1 MSAWWYRSVRGRW
14 RRPLSGSTIRTRI
27 ALVYGGV
34 FLVLGGGLLTVVN
47 LLSTAGTQT
56 EAAEIAARVTPAQ
69 VGPVRPSPALQPPS
83 VTWLVGER
91 QIEPYTVNQVADNVT
106 HAASDEMVFWS
117 VVALLVM
124 AACAVGVGWWT
135 AGRVLRPVHA
145 MTAKARRLSERTL
158 HERIGARGPDDEL
171 KELSDTLD
179 DLLGRLQKAF
189 DSQRRFIANA
199 SHELRTPLATQRT
212 AIQVG
217 LDDACTAEE
226 LARTKETLLDNNRRS
241 EKLIEGLLVLARSER
256 EVDDLEPVDL
266 GEAVAEETVRCGGDV
281 SLTVKDAETV
291 RGNRLLL
298 GQLVGNLLANAVTYN
313 VPGGTVDVEVT
324 GAVLV
329 VRNTGPEVA
338 AADVPALF
346 EPFRRGEG
354 RDRMGRGAG
363 LGLSIVRSIAEA
375 HGGTVDAEPGGAG
388 GGLVVTVRLPV
399 RESLRGP
406 AREPVEATGRA
417 RRAGSAGQAGQAG
430 LAGSAGQV
438 GQAGLAGSAEAE
450 VPEIRGRRVSVG

>member
-1 MSAWWYRSVRGRW
+1 MSPWAIRQGGARLL
-14 RRPLSGSTIRTRI
+14 RPLAGSTIRTRI

-34 FLVLGGGLLTVVN
+34 FLVLGGCLLTIVN
-47 LLSTAGTQT
+47 LLSSAGTQM
-56 EAAEIAARVTPAQ
+56 EAAEIAARVAPAQ
-69 VGPVRPSPALQPPS
+69 VAPAVQPQS
-83 VTWLVGER
+83 VTRLVGEQ
-91 QIEPYTVNQVADNVT
+91 QIAPVTVNQVADNVT
-106 HAASDEMVFWS
+106 NAASDEMVFWS
-117 VVALLVM
+117 VVALLIM

-145 MTAKARRLSERTL
+145 MTAKARRLSERNL
-158 HERIGARGPDDEL
+158 HERIRARGPDDEL

-179 DLLGRLQKAF
+179 ALLARLQKAF

-217 LDDACTAEE
+217 LDDLCSPDE

-266 GEAVAEETVRCGGDV
+266 GEAVAEETVRCGGAV

-291 RGNRLLL
+291 QGNRLLL

-375 HGGTVDAEPGGAG
+375 HGGTVDAVPGGDG
-388 GGLVVTVRLPV
+388 GGLVVTVTLPV
-399 RESLRGP
+399 PSSAVRSP
-406 AREPVEATGRA
+406 A
-417 RRAGSAGQAGQAG
+417 SAGQ
-430 LAGSAGQV
+430 S
-438 GQAGLAGSAEAE
+438 
-450 VPEIRGRRVSVG
+450 VPA